1 MGEINKK
8 NKIILDVKNLKVSFN
23 TAKGKIYAVRDISFQ
38 INKAEVFAIAGE
50 SGAGKSVIC
59 RSIVNRLERYAKVSG
74 MILFDNKSMLSLK
87 PRELRKLYSKEIAIL
102 PQHTTAL
109 NPLLTI
115 GSHLSET
122 IKAHFPELK
131 KDEIK
136 DKSINLLRKFGFSD
150 FGRIYRA
157 FPYQLSG
164 GMKQRV
170 LITLAYSCEPL
181 LVIADEPTKGLD
193 PILKRELLETLLEIK
208 NSQYTSMLLI
218 THDLDAAYRLADNIG
233 IIYNGLF
240 LEKGDCRSVLSLKAH
255 PYTKTLINS
264 MPEYGLKSDLA
275 TEISPGAS
283 DIFLGCP
290 FQRRCK
296 QGKHEMV
303 HSYRE
308 KKISINHS
316 VWCQNVKG

>member
-8 NKIILDVKNLKVSFN
+8 KKIILDVKNLKVSFN

-38 INKAEVFAIAGE
+38 INKGKIFAIAGE

-74 MILFDNKSMLSLK
+74 TILFDNKSMLTLE

-102 PQHTTAL
+102 PQHTTVL

-131 KDEIK
+131 KGEIK
-136 DKSINLLRKFGFSD
+136 DKSINLLRKFGFPDSD
-150 FGRIYRA
+150 RIYRA

-170 LITLAYSCEPL
+170 LITIAYSCDPL

-208 NSQYTSMLLI
+208 SSQYVSMLLI
-218 THDLDAAYRLADNIG
+218 THDLDVAYRLADNIG

-240 LEKGDCRSVLSLKAH
+240 LEKGDCHCVLNLKAH
-255 PYTKTLINS
+255 PYTRALINS
-264 MPEYGLKSDLA
+264 MPEYGLKPDLE
-275 TEISPGAS
+275 TEILPGAS
-283 DIFLGCP
+283 DIILGCP
-290 FQRRCK
+290 FQRKCK

>member
-8 NKIILDVKNLKVSFN
+8 NKTILDVKKLKVSFN
-23 TAKGKIYAVRDISFQ
+23 LSKGKIYAVRDISFQ
-38 INKAEVFAIAGE
+38 VNKGEVFAISGE

-74 MILFDNKSMLSLK
+74 TILFNNKSMLDLD
-87 PRELRKLYSKEIAIL
+87 PEELRKLYSKEIAVL

-131 KDEIK
+131 RGEIK
-136 DKSINLLRKFGFSD
+136 DKSINLLRKFGFPDSD
-150 FGRIYRA
+150 RIYRA
-157 FPYQLSG
+157 LPYQLSG

-170 LITLAYSCEPL
+170 LITLAYSCDPL

-193 PILKRELLETLLEIK
+193 SILKRELLETLLEIK
-208 NSQYTSMLLI
+208 DSQNASMLLI

-233 IIYNGLF
+233 IIYKGLF
-240 LEKGDCRSVLSLKAH
+240 LEKGDCHRVLNLKLH
-255 PYTKTLINS
+255 PYTAALINS
-264 MPEYGLKSDLA
+264 MPEHGLKTDFE
-275 TEISPGAS
+275 TEIQYGAS
-283 DIFLGCP
+283 DIIIGCP
-290 FQRRCK
+290 FQGRCK
-296 QGKHEMV
+296 QGKHGMI
-303 HSYRE
+303 HSYKE